1 MKNHL
6 FLAFSMLLI
15 YSCSEGIEVSQS
27 STVDAAVKS
36 TSFDRDP
43 FESNYKPLASE
54 RTLIKSVNLY
64 DGLGNEFSN
73 FDVLFDNGI
82 IEEIGKDIVD
92 GDATIIDAKGKWLTP
107 GIIDIHSHMGVYPAP
122 GVRTSSD
129 GNEATSPIT
138 AEVWAEHSVWTQD
151 PQFSLALKGGVTAFH
166 VLPGSAN
173 LMGGRGAT
181 FKNIPRNTIHD
192 MKFPGAPHSLKM
204 ACGENPKR
212 VYGNRGSAPST
223 RMGNMAGYRKA
234 WINASDYQRRKNEY
248 TSKSDEAKELIDPP
262 KRNLEL
268 DTLAGV
274 LDGEIL
280 VQNHC
285 YRADEMAM
293 MIEMSKEFDYKITAF
308 HHAVEAYKIADLLA
322 DEGIC
327 GALWADWWGFKH
339 EAYDMVPANIA
350 IVDQARG
357 GKGCAIVHSDDE
369 VGIQHLNQEAAK
381 ALSAGLRAG
390 YEISKARAIKWI
402 TSNPA
407 KAAGILDQTGTIE
420 IGKDADLVIWS
431 KNPFS
436 VYALAEY
443 VFIDGAEAFVRGEKQ
458 TQPVTDFDLGIINPS
473 ASQSRGCKSFIC
485 RIKSWL

>member
-92 GDATIIDAKGKWLTP
+92 GNAMIIDAKGKWLTP

-473 ASQSRGCKSFIC
+473 DERAS
-485 RIKSWL
+485 L